1 MQHIQFIQRY
11 GLYLS
16 VALLIGLTSG
26 CYSSG
31 IVQQQ
36 QAFRPPV
43 LNGNLSGY
51 AQAPAG
57 GYAQQ
62 PAVGYSGY
70 PQYAGYQQNNSG
82 YQQSNPGFQQAGY
95 QQQQNFAAGY
105 NNQLQAQQASWN
117 NQRGFNP
124 FGFGSFKKTTC

>member
-1 MQHIQFIQRY
+1 MRHIQLIQQY
-11 GLYLS
+11 GLYLC

-36 QAFRPPV
+36 AFRPQV

-70 PQYAGYQQNNSG
+70 PQFAGYQQNNAG

-95 QQQQNFAAGY
+95 QQQQRQNFAAGF
-105 NNQLQAQQASWN
+105 NNQLQAQQASWGG
-117 NQRGFNP
+117 QRGFNP
-124 FGFGSFKKTTC
+124 FGIGKTTC